1 MRLAA
6 TARSRKSPEFR
17 PWRLAWNRNFLV
29 AILAATL
36 LVSWNCQQQVEES
49 VAGGG
54 TESSKSAAPGPRPV
68 QPLTVAAGTQVSIR
82 LIDPIDTGKTPLGA
96 TFSGTLASDLKAG
109 NRVVAP
115 RGSTVTGEVT
125 HVVNSGRL
133 KRPAEHE
140 LILSTLRP
148 RGGKTY
154 TLKTDLAAWKG
165 KSHTKRNVGMIG
177 GGAGAGALIGG
188 LTGGKKGALIGS
200 AIGAGGGTA
209 AAAATGKQEIQLAPE
224 TVIDFQLACP
234 LRIPPYSAG

>member
-1 MRLAA
+1 M
-6 TARSRKSPEFR
+6 K
-17 PWRLAWNRNFLV
+17 RNFLV

-36 LVSWNCQQQVEES
+36 LLSWSCQQQVEES
-49 VAGGG
+49 AAGGG
-54 TESSKSAAPGPRPV
+54 TESSKSAAPKSQPV
-68 QPLTVAAGTQVSIR
+68 RPLTVAAGTQISIR
-82 LIDPIDTGKTPLGA
+82 LIDPIDTGQTPLGA

-133 KRPAEHE
+133 KRPAELE

-154 TLKTDLAAWKG
+154 TLKTDPAAWKG
-165 KSHTKRNVGMIG
+165 ESHTKRNVGMIG

-224 TVIDFQLACP
+224 TVIDFQLAGP

>member
-1 MRLAA
+1 M
-6 TARSRKSPEFR
+6 
-17 PWRLAWNRNFLV
+17 
-29 AILAATL
+29 
-36 LVSWNCQQQVEES
+36 EES
-49 VAGGG
+49 AADGG
-54 TESSKSAAPGPRPV
+54 TESSKSAAPKPRPV

-133 KRPAEHE
+133 KQPAELE
-140 LILSTLRP
+140 LIRSTLRP

-154 TLKTDLAAWKG
+154 NLKTDPAAWKG
-165 KSHTKRNVGMIG
+165 ESHKKRNIGMIG
-177 GGAGAGALIGG
+177 GGAGALIGG

-224 TVIDFQLACP
+224 TVIDFQLAGP